1 MSGFYATSGDEE
13 FMVGY
18 CKESATPE
26 NVEWITATP
35 QTVGG
40 LWTEFTYDIPQ
51 EAKYITIRCTSN
63 QRFIFVLDDIY
74 IGYKETE
81 FNKMATYEVYLDE
94 EMMAKTNGR
103 SVTFDNLM
111 MKNNIP
117 ISLN

>member
-1 MSGFYATSGDEE
+1 MAD
-13 FMVGY
+13 
-18 CKESATPE
+18 
-26 NVEWITATP
+26 
-35 QTVGG
+35 
-40 LWTEFTYDIPQ
+40 YDIPQ

-103 SVTFDNLM
+103 SVTFDNLSEGKHIVKVQAVYPM
-111 MKNNIP
+111 ANDESNIP